1 MTDASQEQPRSLEE
15 ALNVIAALQGQLQ
28 TAQRDLESAHH
39 DLQSVQ
45 NEVSLLRHRLD
56 ALCRRLFGKKSEKV
70 DPSQL
75 QLAFEALGEQGTSL
89 EPLELDSGE
98 DLLSVPVR
106 GHRRSKGRRP
116 LPKELPRRRE
126 VLDIDEAEKTC
137 SCGRTKDK
145 IGEVVTEKL
154 EYEPASFFVRETVR
168 PKYSCGCCHDGVSI
182 VPAPAQAVERS
193 IAGEGLLAHV
203 VVSKYADHSPLYRL
217 EGIFKRHGVEIS
229 RTTMCDWV
237 GDVSDALQPIV
248 GRMKQ
253 ENLAVDYLQT
263 DDTPVKVLQRKAMS
277 FKGRLWAYLDPLN
290 PQVVFDATPTH
301 AREGPEA
308 FLRSFEGYLQADAYT
323 GYDELYR
330 TRGIVEVGC
339 WAHGRRRFVESLAI
353 DSRAAIIIGLVRKLY
368 VLEREF
374 AEMSA
379 SERKKM
385 RQERSLPILQ
395 EIDKARRELERTVL
409 PKSPLGEALTY
420 IRNQWQALKRY
431 TEDGRLRIDNNGAEY
446 QLRAI
451 AVGRKNWLFA
461 GSFEGARRAATLFSL
476 VQSCRLVSIDPYL
489 YFRDVLLR
497 VATHPHS
504 RIGELTPRMWAKRL
518 QKQSA
523 A

>member
-1 MTDASQEQPRSLEE
+1 MTDASNEQPRSLEE
-15 ALNVIAALQGQLQ
+15 ALDVIATLQSQLQ
-28 TAQRDLESAHH
+28 STKRDLESAH
-39 DLQSVQ
+39 

-75 QLAFEALGEQGTSL
+75 QLAFEALAEQGSSL

-98 DLLSVPVR
+98 DLFDIPVR

-126 VLDIDEAEKTC
+126 VLDVEEAQKTC
-137 SCGRTKDK
+137 SCGKTKNK

-168 PKYSCGCCHDGVSI
+168 PKYSCPRCHDGVS
-182 VPAPAQAVERS
+182 VAPAPVQAVERS

-203 VVSKYADHSPLYRL
+203 VVSKYADHTPLYRL
-217 EGIFKRHGVEIS
+217 EGIFARHGVELS

-237 GDVSDALQPIV
+237 GDVADAVRPIV
-248 GRMKQ
+248 EQTRR
-253 ENLAVDYLQT
+253 EILDANYLQT
-263 DDTPVKVLQRKAMS
+263 DDTPVKVLQRKATS
-277 FKGRLWAYLDPLN
+277 FKGRLWVYLDPLKR
-290 PQVVFDATPTH
+290 QAVFDATPTH

-308 FLRSFEGYLQADAYT
+308 FLRPFEGYLQADAYT

-330 TRGIVEVGC
+330 TKNIVEVGC

-353 DSRAAIIIGLVRKLY
+353 DSRAAIIIGLIRNLY
-368 VLEREF
+368 ALEREF
-374 AEMSA
+374 AEVSA

-385 RQERSLPILQ
+385 RQERSVPILQ
-395 EIDKARRELERTVL
+395 KIDKARKELERTVL

-420 IRNQWQALKRY
+420 LRNQWQALNRF

-446 QLRAI
+446 QLRAV

-461 GSFEGARRAATLFSL
+461 GSLEGARRAATLFSL

-497 VATHPHS
+497 VASHPHS
-504 RIGELTPRMWAKRL
+504 QIAELTPRMWAKRL
-518 QKQSA
+518 EKQTA